1 MMGGAIG
8 LGFALSL
15 KDNVSRGLSA
25 IQSKMQSTMGMTREM
40 TKTFSD
46 AGKMLINGAGMV
58 YGGAK
63 LLGNAF
69 LGPLTSAASLE
80 MEMAKVATI
89 AGKSSDE
96 MKDLQKEVERLSV
109 SYGKTQEEVAKGLY
123 TTISAGV
130 TDANEAVKVLDV
142 ASKMGVAGVTTT
154 ATAVD
159 GLTSVLNAYH
169 LSADK
174 TMEVSDAMFTAMKRG
189 KTSMEALA
197 SSMGVWTG
205 NAANLG
211 LAYQDALGAI
221 AAATLPGMSTQ
232 MAAQGLKSFLAAF
245 EKPTKMASEAAHQFG
260 IELSAAT
267 IKSKGLYGVMKEV
280 YEKTAGNEE
289 AISQIFSN
297 VRTATFVKNVMS
309 GEGAA
314 FMSIMEDMQKAAG
327 ATDEAFQHI
336 AGTFQFRL
344 DVLNSA
350 MELFRKKLGA
360 VLLRPMGFIV
370 DAVRNVFTALNKL
383 PEPIFG
389 IIAGLTGFVGTAL
402 VLTGTLIAV
411 AGVTKMWGIG
421 LTVLKAQLVV
431 FKGAALGA
439 LKVLAGYM
447 PMAAA
452 IAAAAGIVYL
462 AWKNN
467 WGGLRD
473 TVEGV
478 MAGLKMAISAGTD
491 GIAKVDAKTA
501 KKLQEMGIWEFAISA
516 GRAFYRVRM
525 FFEGFV
531 EGVKTSFELMKSY
544 FTGASE
550 TLRFIWEP
558 VIEWVTQALG
568 IFGIVR
574 KAGAD
579 STKAL
584 GGSFGVVAGALATGL
599 IAMKGWRI
607 GLGLIKGAFSPVL
620 GVFKLGRLLIKGLT
634 SDLVKNAAALVLDKG
649 AKLASAAAT
658 KIATAAQWLWNVALN
673 ANPISLVIAG
683 IAAFATVVYLLYKH
697 WEPFRKWWDG
707 LWASAKEKAA
717 AAKDWV
723 VEKWTAL
730 VEWFKAVPDRMSEAT
745 ANMWQG
751 VKDKAAAAKQWCV
764 DKWEEL
770 VTWFKG
776 LPDRIMDAIA
786 GLKDRFTK
794 WFSGLWD
801 KIIPDWAK
809 TLFGNVGNG
818 GPHDMAKEAGVSAD
832 LYNQARANWLK
843 SGDLSVDA
851 FKAGLA
857 KLKGAQTAGTA
868 QENATAS
875 VANVAAKTAIGEE
888 SPVNSPKTPAPA
900 PTEKNAAGMLSQHS
914 AVVQGGSNVNLRE
927 ALAAEKPK
935 PVNIKSEV
943 KIQPGVVKLEIDGRA
958 IGEAAVQFVSEQQVR
973 EGADSLNQTWG
984 D

>member
-15 KDNVSRGLSA
+15 KDNVSRGLAA

-46 AGKMLINGAGMV
+46 AGKILVNGAGMI
-58 YGGAK
+58 YSGAK
-63 LLGNAF
+63 LLGRAF
-69 LGPLTSAASLE
+69 LGPLSSAASLE
-80 MEMAKVATI
+80 TEMAKVGMI
-89 AGKSSDE
+89 AGTDAKGL
-96 MKDLQKEVERLSV
+96 KNLQKQVEALSV
-109 SYGKTQEEVAKGLY
+109 SYGKTSEEIAQGLY

-130 TDANEAVKVLDV
+130 LDANEAVKVLDLSTKTAIAGLTDTATATNGLTAV
-142 ASKMGVAGVTTT
+142 MKAYGMTVDELAGVSDRLFTAQNRGKTTIGELNNGLAVWVSSAASLGIKFEDGLAAVTT
-154 ATAVD
+154 ATQ
-159 GLTSVLNAYH
+159 L
-169 LSADK
+169 
-174 TMEVSDAMFTAMKRG
+174 
-189 KTSMEALA
+189 
-197 SSMGVWTG
+197 
-205 NAANLG
+205 
-211 LAYQDALGAI
+211 
-221 AAATLPGMSTQ
+221 MSTQ
-232 MAAQGLKSFLAAF
+232 SASQGFGSFLSAF
-245 EKPTKMASEAAHQFG
+245 LKPTKNATETAKKFG
-260 IELSAAT
+260 IELSATALRT
-267 IKSKGLYGVMKEV
+267 KGAVGMMREV
-280 YEKTAGNEE
+280 FEKLGDDTE
-289 AISQIFSN
+289 AYYNIFSN
-297 VRTATFVKNVMS
+297 VRVARFVQNALTGGGAELLSISEDLRNAS
-309 GEGAA
+309 GALDKA
-314 FMSIMEDMQKAAG
+314 FEQ
-327 ATDEAFQHI
+327 I

-402 VLTGTLIAV
+402 VLVGSLMVV
-411 AGVTKMWGIG
+411 AAVTKMWGIG
-421 LTVLKAQLVV
+421 LVVLKGQLIL
-431 FKGAALGA
+431 FKKAALDA
-439 LKVLAGYM
+439 LKALAGYM

-544 FTGASE
+544 FTGAGE

-620 GVFKLGRLLIKGLT
+620 GVFKLSRLLIKGLT
-634 SDLVKNAAALVLDKG
+634 SDLVKNAAALVREKG

-658 KIATAAQWLWNVALN
+658 KIATAAQRLWNVALN

-730 VEWFKAVPDRMSEAT
+730 VEWFKDVPNRISEAT

-843 SGDLSVDA
+843 SGDLSIDA
-851 FKAGLA
+851 FKAELA
-857 KLKGAQTAGTA
+857 KLKGAQIPEDVP
-868 QENATAS
+868 ENAS
-875 VANVAAKTAIGEE
+875 ANVASVVAKKAIGGETVE
-888 SPVNSPKTPAPA
+888 NALKTLEDNSL
-900 PTEKNAAGMLSQHS
+900 EKNAAGMLSQHS
-914 AVVQGGSNVNLRE
+914 AVVQGASNEIQRV
-927 ALAAEKPK
+927 ALTEKKDK
-935 PVNIKSEV
+935 PVNVKNEV
-943 KIQPGVVKLEIDGRA
+943 KVQPGVVRLELDGRT
-958 IGEAAVQFVSEQQVR
+958 IGEAAVQYMTEQHML
-973 EGADSLNQTWG
+973 EGSSD
-984 D
+984 